1 MAKRKTLSPWKPSR
15 AEQLESIRRRV
26 PDVIAPDLDV
36 LFCGINPGL
45 YSAAVGH
52 HFAGPG
58 NLFWPT
64 ILATGFTPRLFT
76 AFDEAELLSLGFGI
90 TNIVPRASA
99 TADDLTL
106 DELRAGART
115 VRRKVRKYKP
125 RYLAVLGLIAYRR
138 AFENNKAQV
147 GLQPDK
153 IGASSVYL
161 LPNPSGL
168 NAFHQPAV
176 LNQLFS
182 DFRQLVRDPFFVP
195 KPFIPAEITA
205 LRKSTAGQKAPKSIK
220 ARTRKK
226 ASKKS

>member
-1 MAKRKTLSPWKPSR
+1 
-15 AEQLESIRRRV
+15 
-26 PDVIAPDLDV
+26 VIEPDLKI

-64 ILATGFTPRLFT
+64 IFAAGFTPRLFT
-76 AFDEAELLSLGFGI
+76 AFDEAEMLALGYGI

-99 TADDLTL
+99 SADDV
-106 DELRAGART
+106 DREELRAGART

-125 RYLAVLGLIAYRR
+125 RYLAVLGLVAYRQG
-138 AFENNKAQV
+138 FERTKAQV
-147 GLQPDK
+147 GLQEDQ
-153 IGASSVYL
+153 IGTTSVYL

-176 LNQLFS
+176 MNEMFS
-182 DFRQLVRDPFFVP
+182 AFRTMVES
-195 KPFIPAEITA
+195 AE
-205 LRKSTAGQKAPKSIK
+205 
-220 ARTRKK
+220 
-226 ASKKS
+226 

>member
-15 AEQLESIRRRV
+15 EIQLKSISRRV
-26 PDVIAPDLDV
+26 PDVIAPDLKI

-64 ILATGFTPRLFT
+64 IFATGFTTRLLT
-76 AFDEAELLSLGFGI
+76 AFDEPEMLALGYGI
-90 TNIVPRASA
+90 TNMVPRASA
-99 TADDLTL
+99 NADDLTKE
-106 DELRAGART
+106 ELRAGVRT

-125 RYLAVLGLIAYRR
+125 TYLAVLGLAAYRLG
-138 AFENNKAQV
+138 FEKTKAQV
-147 GLQPDK
+147 GLQEEK
-153 IGASSVYL
+153 IGTSQIYL

-176 LNQLFS
+176 LNEMFAA
-182 DFRQLVRDPFFVP
+182 FRALVFAVSH
-195 KPFIPAEITA
+195 ETC
-205 LRKSTAGQKAPKSIK
+205 
-220 ARTRKK
+220 
-226 ASKKS
+226 